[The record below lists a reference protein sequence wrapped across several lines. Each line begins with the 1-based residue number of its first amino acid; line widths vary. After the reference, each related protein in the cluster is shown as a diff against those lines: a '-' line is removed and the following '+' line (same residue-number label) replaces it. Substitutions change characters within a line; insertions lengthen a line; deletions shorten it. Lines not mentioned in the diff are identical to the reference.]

1 VTDSLHK
8 HRGFVRLWAGQSIS
22 QLGSQITLLAL
33 PLVAIRSLDAGPLQL
48 GILAACETLPFL
60 IVGLPAGVWVD
71 RRLRRPIL
79 VSSDIGRALV
89 LATVPLAY
97 AFGVLT
103 VAQLFVVAI
112 ATGILTVFF
121 DVAYQAYLPA
131 LVPTERLVEGNAKL
145 EMSRSVAQ
153 VAGPGVGG
161 LLVEVLRAPYAVAAD
176 SLSFVLSAAF
186 LARIRERETPPVRH
200 DDDPETMRKAIAE
213 GLRYV
218 IHHPLL
224 ARIAACT
231 AVFNL
236 FSAVGMAVFLLYA
249 VEEIEIGPALIGL
262 IFSLGSIGFAI
273 GASLAERMGRAFGVG
288 RSLVA
293 AAAVQG
299 AAFLLVPV
307 APREY
312 AVAFFLVSMALETAA
327 AAVYNITQVSLR
339 QTVTPARMQGR
350 MNATMRFV
358 VWGALP
364 LGSLLGGALG
374 RVVGLRTTL
383 WVSAVGGTFSV
394 LPLLAASVLR
404 MRWMPSPADEAA

>member
-1 VTDSLHK
+1 MNDSLRG
-8 HRGFVRLWAGQSIS
+8 HRGFLRLWAGQSIS
-22 QLGSQITLLAL
+22 HLGSQITLLAL

-60 IVGLPAGVWVD
+60 VVGLPAGVWVD
-71 RRLRRPIL
+71 RRPRRPIL

-112 ATGILTVFF
+112 ATGVLTVFF

-153 VAGPGVGG
+153 VAGPGIGG
-161 LLVEVLRAPYAVAAD
+161 LLVELLRAPYAIAAD
-176 SLSFVLSAAF
+176 SVSFVLSAAF
-186 LARIRERETPPVRH
+186 IARIRERETPPVR
-200 DDDPETMRKAIAE
+200 DDEPETMRNAIAE
-213 GLRYV
+213 GVRYV
-218 IHHPLL
+218 GRHPLL

-249 VEEIEIGPALIGL
+249 VDEIGIGPALIGL

-273 GASLAERMGRAFGVG
+273 GASLAERIGIAFGVG
-288 RSLVA
+288 RSLIV

-312 AVAFFLVSMALETAA
+312 AVAFFLISMALETAA

-364 LGSLLGGALG
+364 LGSLLGGGLG
-374 RVVGLRTTL
+374 RLVGLRTTL
-383 WVSAVGGTFSV
+383 WVSAIGGTFSV
-394 LPLLAASVLR
+394 LPLLARSVAR
-404 MRWMPSPADEAA
+404 MRLMPAPAEDPV